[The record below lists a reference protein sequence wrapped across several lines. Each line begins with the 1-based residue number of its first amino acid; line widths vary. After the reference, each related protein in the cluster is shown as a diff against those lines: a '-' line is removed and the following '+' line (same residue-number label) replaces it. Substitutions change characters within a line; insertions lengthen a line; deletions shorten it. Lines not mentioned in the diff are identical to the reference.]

1 MERAGAGRADMSSA
15 RTTRRAALTR
25 ALRRAKLPLMTDLV
39 LSSGAPNERAN
50 TPPPSK
56 RLFTVAEFER
66 LCEDGWF
73 GPDPDVELIE
83 GEIFSMASDG
93 PRTIS
98 WNAAIN
104 EWLVTSLAGQPYRVV
119 PDKTLKVGERSAPKP
134 DFWVYPRDLPL
145 SEVDAARTLLAI
157 EVADTSLAFDR
168 DTKAPMYARGGLRDY
183 WIVDCAAREI
193 LVFRLGAGG
202 AYLPPQTVKADAA
215 ADALL
220 IPSLALIID
229 RLDLAPL

>member
-1 MERAGAGRADMSSA
+1 
-15 RTTRRAALTR
+15 
-25 ALRRAKLPLMTDLV
+25 MTDV
-39 LSSGAPNERAN
+39 LLPTGGLAHTPAPE
-50 TPPPSK
+50 K
-56 RLFTVAEFER
+56 RLFTIEEFER

-73 GPDPDVELIE
+73 GADPDLELIE

-93 PRTIS
+93 ARTIS

-104 EWLVTSLAGQPYRVV
+104 EWLVTSLAGQPYRIV

-145 SEVDAARTLLAI
+145 YEVDAARALLAI
-157 EVADTSLAFDR
+157 EVSDTSLSFDR

-183 WIVDCAAREI
+183 WIVDCAAREV

-202 AYLPPQTVKADAA
+202 VYATPQIVKADAA
-215 ADALL
+215 AQALL
-220 IPSLALIID
+220 IPGLALIIG